1 MADYRYKLIPTPQK
15 VDSTY
20 LNNIMNIL
28 ARYPNESFVINFKNT
43 KEFSLTDIRKIDGVS
58 SNRVLIRVEGG
69 YDQHRIDSYQATNY
83 VNMHKYDNIYTIAE
97 IKKILT
103 EIEKIEKGINPN
115 WSQEQKL
122 MYFVGTLK
130 NKIIYHPFHETAASK
145 DIRSLRG
152 LFSHNTVCA
161 GYAVILKELCDRN
174 GIECQYVEG
183 ACKKEDYDKGYLTH
197 AWNIVKINGNYFPL
211 DLTWNAGSN
220 ASGKTMSISDLAN
233 VNEFVKSHIP
243 GKHEAIQDYRR
254 TLKSIDGQYLTA
266 MNNLVNK
273 DMTYELSTLHIT
285 KKDGTKLHLSQVE
298 EFVVDNKSVFK
309 YVCIKEDNKGNIS
322 TPHIFYSTS
331 NALNVVRG
339 CKKKK
344 KLQKELE
351 TAKRNGWT
359 KDVERIT
366 KTLVGSEHLEVAN
379 DTLDNLL
386 FSDANLRAAV
396 KRGDS
401 FIGGVKVERRDDKS
415 TYVDGV
421 YVDPLFGKKIAKNQ
435 RTFKRSDGTS
445 FVIEEMG
452 NLDIG
457 NNKSVYRYKL
467 FEYIKEDGKL
477 VVKKNTIFTDQSLM
491 YDNRQQLVDDFL
503 SRSRLDRKARETYGY
518 LGYYSKNNVRTYDPK
533 SNEYF
538 TKGLYRRY
546 MMTSNAVKDYVPEL
560 TFNDMKRIVKIYGY
574 EQVNGK
580 WDVVNRRT
588 KQVVT
593 DPVLKEQIQFSLVWL
608 RTAGIKAMPNDEVYG
623 YYYAFEVE
631 DAEKIFNTIS
641 ALIVE
646 SINKT
651 GNIDPVAIYQKV
663 TEKHDMYK
671 HTEAIVLRLFE
682 HQQNIN
688 IVNKYFRARNPSALS
703 EKTSIQPIFQN
714 GMGWQQLNERRRQLE
729 EEKKQLMEVI
739 ERNGQVEIVPAR
751 KR

>member
-1 MADYRYKLIPTPQK
+1 MADYRYRLIPTPQK

-20 LNNIMNIL
+20 LKNVMDIL
-28 ARYPNESFVINFKNT
+28 AKYPSESFVINFKNT
-43 KEFSLTDIRKIDGVS
+43 AAFSLTDIRKIEGVS
-58 SNRVLIRVEGG
+58 NNRVLIRVEGG
-69 YDQHRIDSYQATNY
+69 YDQHRIDSYPRESH
-83 VNMHKYDNIYTIAE
+83 VNIHKYDNIYTISE
-97 IKKILT
+97 IKRILA

-183 ACKKEDYDKGYLTH
+183 CCKQEDLDKGYLTH

-211 DLTWNAGSN
+211 DLTWNAGSS

-233 VNEFVKSHIP
+233 VNEFVKTHIP

-254 TLKSIDGQYLTA
+254 TLKSIDGQYLFA

-273 DMTYELSTLHIT
+273 DMTYELSTLYIT
-285 KKDGTKLHLSQVE
+285 RKDGTKVQLSQVE

-309 YVCIKEDNKGNIS
+309 YVCVKEDSKGNLGK
-322 TPHIFYSTS
+322 PHIFYSTT

-339 CKKKK
+339 CRKKQ

-351 TAKRNGWT
+351 IAKKNGWT

-366 KTLVGSEHLEVAN
+366 KTLVGSEHLEKAN
-379 DTLDNLL
+379 DTIDSLL
-386 FSDANLRAAV
+386 FSDSNLTAAV
-396 KRGDS
+396 RRGDS
-401 FIGGVKVERRDDKS
+401 FIGGVKVDRRDDNS

-435 RTFKRSDGTS
+435 KTFRRSDGTS

-467 FEYIKEDGKL
+467 FEYIKEDGRL

-491 YDNRQQLVDDFL
+491 NDDRQRLVDDFL
-503 SRSRLDRKARETYGY
+503 SRSRLDRKAQETYGY
-518 LGYYSKNNVRTYDPK
+518 LGYYSKDNIRTYDPK

-538 TKGLYRRY
+538 TRGLYRRY
-546 MMTSNAVKDYVPEL
+546 AMTNNAVRDYVPEL
-560 TFNDMKRIVKIYGY
+560 TFNDMKRMVKTYSY

-580 WDVVNRRT
+580 WIVVNRRT
-588 KQVVT
+588 KQPVT
-593 DPVLKEQIQFSLVWL
+593 DPLIKEQVEFSLVWL
-608 RTAGIKAMPNDEVYG
+608 NAAGVKAMPNDEVYG

-631 DAEKIFNTIS
+631 DVEKIFNTIS
-641 ALIVE
+641 ALIVD

-651 GNIDPVAIYQKV
+651 GNIDPVGIYETV
-663 TEKHDMYK
+663 EKKHGMYK
-671 HTEAIVLRLFE
+671 HADMIVQRLFK
-682 HQQNIN
+682 HQSHIN
-688 IVNKYFRARNPSALS
+688 IINKYFRARNPSALG

-714 GMGWQQLNERRRQLE
+714 GMAWQQLNERRKQLE
-729 EEKKQLMEVI
+729 EEKRQLMEVI
-739 ERNGQVEIVPAR
+739 EQNGQVQVVPAR

>member
-1 MADYRYKLIPTPQK
+1 MADYRYRLVPTPTK

-20 LNNIMNIL
+20 LYQLMEFIKKH
-28 ARYPNESFVINFKNT
+28 PNEDIAINFKNT
-43 KEFSLTDIRKIDGVS
+43 KEFSLTDIRKIEGVS
-58 SNRVLIRVEGG
+58 NGRVYIRVEGG
-69 YDQHRIDSYQATNY
+69 YDQHRINSYPRESH

-183 ACKKEDYDKGYLTH
+183 CCNQEDLDKGYLTH

-211 DLTWNAGSN
+211 DLTWNAGKS

-243 GKHEAIQDYRR
+243 GKHEVIQDYKR
-254 TLKSIDGQYLTA
+254 TLKSFDGQYLTS

-273 DMTYELSTLHIT
+273 DMTYELSSLYI
-285 KKDGTKLHLSQVE
+285 DRPGFRLYLNQVE
-298 EFVVDNKSVFK
+298 EFVVENKCVYK
-309 YVCIKEDNKGNIS
+309 YVCFKEDKKGNLGS
-322 TPHIFYSTS
+322 PHIFYSTT
-331 NALNVVRG
+331 NALNIVRG

-344 KLQKELE
+344 KLEKELAD
-351 TAKRNGWT
+351 AKRKGWT
-359 KDVERIT
+359 KEVERIT
-366 KTLVGSEHLEVAN
+366 KALVGSEHLEQAN
-379 DTLDNLL
+379 DIIDNLL
-386 FSDANLRAAV
+386 FADANLAAASR
-396 KRGDS
+396 RGDS
-401 FIGGVKVERRDDKS
+401 FIGGVKVEHKDDKS

-421 YVDPLFGKKIAKNQ
+421 YVDPTFGKKIAKNQ

-457 NNKSVYRYKL
+457 NNKSVFRYKL
-467 FEYIKEDGKL
+467 FESLKVDGRY

-491 YDNRQQLVDDFL
+491 YDNRQQLADDFL
-503 SRSRLDRKARETYGY
+503 SRSRLDRKASETAGY
-518 LGYYSKNNVRTYDPK
+518 LGYYSKNNVRTYDPN

-538 TKGLYRRY
+538 KKGLYRRY
-546 MMTSNAVKDYVPEL
+546 MMTSNAVKNYVPEL
-560 TFNDMKRIVKIYGY
+560 TFNDMKRMVKTYSY

-631 DAEKIFNTIS
+631 DSEEIFNTIS
-641 ALIVE
+641 GLIVN
-646 SINKT
+646 SIHMT
-651 GNIDPVAIYQKV
+651 GNIDPVAIYQTV

-682 HQQNIN
+682 NQQNIN

-703 EKTSIQPIFQN
+703 EKTSIQPIFRN

-729 EEKKQLMEVI
+729 EEKKQLMEVV

>member
-20 LNNIMNIL
+20 LKYVMDIL
-28 ARYPNESFVINFKNT
+28 AKYPSESFVINFKNT
-43 KEFSLTDIRKIDGVS
+43 AAFSLTDIRKIEGIS
-58 SNRVLIRVEGG
+58 NNRVLIRVEGG

-83 VNMHKYDNIYTIAE
+83 VNMHKYDNIYTISE
-97 IKKILT
+97 IKRILA

-130 NKIIYHPFHETAASK
+130 NKIIYHPFHENAPSK

-183 ACKKEDYDKGYLTH
+183 CTTKEDYDKGYLTH

-211 DLTWNAGSN
+211 DLTWNAGSS

-254 TLKSIDGQYLTA
+254 TLKSIDGQYLTS

-273 DMTYELSTLHIT
+273 DMTYELSTLCIN
-285 KKDGTKLHLSQVE
+285 KKDGTKLNLSQVE

-309 YVCIKEDNKGNIS
+309 YICVKEDSKGNLGK
-322 TPHIFYSTS
+322 PHIFYSTT
-331 NALNVVRG
+331 NVLLFFRTLKRKEKLMKQLSDARKIGDTKKIASLTKQLRG
-339 CKKKK
+339 
-344 KLQKELE
+344 L
-351 TAKRNGWT
+351 
-359 KDVERIT
+359 
-366 KTLVGSEHLEVAN
+366 EHLEISN
-379 DTLDNLL
+379 DKIDELL
-386 FSDANLRAAV
+386 FSDANLSAAV

-401 FIGGVKVERRDDKS
+401 FIGGVKLERRDDKS
-415 TYVDGV
+415 RYVDGV
-421 YVDPLFGKKIAKNQ
+421 YVDPVFGKKIAKNQ

-467 FEYIKEDGKL
+467 FEYIKEDGRL

-491 YDNRQQLVDDFL
+491 NDNRQRLADDFL
-503 SRSRLDRKARETYGY
+503 SRSRLDIKAKEAYGY
-518 LGYYSKNNVRTYDPK
+518 LGVLDKNNNCTYDFK
-533 SNEYF
+533 VSEYF
-538 TKGLYRRY
+538 KKDLYRY
-546 MMTSNAVKDYVPEL
+546 YQMKSENVKGYVPGV
-560 TFNDMKRIVKIYGY
+560 TFEDMKRLVQIYSH
-574 EQVNGK
+574 EQINGK
-580 WDVVNRRT
+580 WTVVNKRT
-588 KQVVT
+588 KQPVT
-593 DPVLKEQIQFSLVWL
+593 DPILKEHIDFAFVWL
-608 RTAGIKAMPNDEVYG
+608 SAAGTKWMMDEPVHG
-623 YYYAFEVE
+623 YYYAYEVE
-631 DAEKIFNTIS
+631 DSEEIFEYIS
-641 ALIVE
+641 DLIVD
-646 SINKT
+646 SIHKS
-651 GNIDPVAIYQKV
+651 GNIDPVDILDKVSNEHGIYKYA
-663 TEKHDMYK
+663 EK
-671 HTEAIVLRLFE
+671 IVVRLF
-682 HQQNIN
+682 QNQHN
-688 IVNKYFRARNPSALS
+688 IKVLNSYFRHQNPSSLA
-703 EKTSIQPIFQN
+703 EKTSIQPLFSDLVFMN
-714 GMGWQQLNERRRQLE
+714 QLDARRKQLE
-729 EEKKQLMEVI
+729 DEKKQLMEVI
-739 ERNGQVEIVPAR
+739 EQNGQVQVVPAR

>member
-1 MADYRYKLIPTPQK
+1 MADYRYRLVPTPSK

-20 LNNIMNIL
+20 LYQLMEFVKKH
-28 ARYPNESFVINFKNT
+28 PNEDIVINFKNT
-43 KEFSLTDIRKIDGVS
+43 KEFSLTDVRKIEGVS
-58 SNRVLIRVEGG
+58 NGRVHIRVEGG
-69 YDQHRIDSYQATNY
+69 YDQHRIDSYPRESH
-83 VNMHKYDNIYTIAE
+83 VNFHKYDNIYTISETKRILAE
-97 IKKILT
+97 ID
-103 EIEKIEKGINPN
+103 KIEKGINLN

-183 ACKKEDYDKGYLTH
+183 CCKQEDHDKGYLTH

-211 DLTWNAGSN
+211 DLTWNAGSS

-243 GKHEAIQDYRR
+243 GRHEVIQDYRR

-273 DMTYELSTLHIT
+273 DMTYELSTLFIN
-285 KKDGTKLHLSQVE
+285 KKDGTKLRLSQVE

-309 YVCIKEDNKGNIS
+309 YICVKEDSKGNIGK
-322 TPHIFYSTS
+322 PHIFYSTT

-339 CKKKK
+339 CRKKQKM
-344 KLQKELE
+344 QKELE
-351 TAKRNGWT
+351 TARRNGWT
-359 KDVERIT
+359 KEVEKLT
-366 KTLVGSEHLEVAN
+366 KALTGSEHLEKSNV
-379 DTLDNLL
+379 TIDNLL
-386 FSDANLRAAV
+386 FADANLSAAV
-396 KRGDS
+396 RRGDS
-401 FIGGVKVERRDDKS
+401 FIGGIKVERRDDNS

-421 YVDPLFGKKIAKNQ
+421 YVDPLFAKKIAKNQ
-435 RTFKRSDGTS
+435 KTFRRSDGTS
-445 FVIEEMG
+445 FVIEDMG

-467 FEYIKEDGKL
+467 FEYIKEEGKL

-491 YDNRQQLVDDFL
+491 NDDRQRLADDFL

-518 LGYYSKNNVRTYDPK
+518 LGYYSKNNVRTYDPN

-538 TKGLYRRY
+538 TKGLYRKY
-546 MMTSNAVKDYVPEL
+546 MMTSNAVKNYVPEL
-560 TFNDMKRIVKIYGY
+560 TFSDMKRMVKTYSY

-588 KQVVT
+588 KQPIT
-593 DPVLKEQIQFSLVWL
+593 DPLLREQIEFSLVWL
-608 RTAGIKAMPNDEVYG
+608 NAAGIKSMPYDEVYG

-631 DAEKIFNTIS
+631 DAEKIFDTIS
-641 ALIVE
+641 ALIVD
-646 SINKT
+646 SINRT
-651 GNIDPVAIYQKV
+651 GNIDPIGIYEV
-663 TEKHDMYK
+663 VEKKHGLYK
-671 HTEAIVLRLFE
+671 HADMIVQRLFKN
-682 HQQNIN
+682 QNHIN
-688 IVNKYFRARNPSALS
+688 IINKYFRARNPSALS
-703 EKTSIQPIFQN
+703 EKTSIQPVFQN
-714 GMGWQQLNERRRQLE
+714 GVGWQQLSERRRQLE
-729 EEKKQLMEVI
+729 EEKKQLMEVV
-739 ERNGQVEIVPAR
+739 ERNGQVELVPAR